1 MRIDILTLFPGMF
14 DCILGESMLRIAQ
27 EKKIVKIKVHDL
39 RDWTS
44 DSHRTADDKPF
55 GGGPG
60 MVMKIEP
67 VYKALRSIVG
77 SWESGVGR
85 KRAQDTCLAGRQA
98 RHKSTSRIILLTPQ
112 GKKFDQATAKRL
124 AKEKRLVL
132 ICGHYEGV
140 DERIRILADE
150 EISIGDY
157 VLTCG
162 ELPAMVLA
170 DAVTRLVPGVLGH
183 KESTKAESFED
194 DLLEYPQYT
203 RPAEFEGMK
212 VPEVLLSGDHKRI
225 EEWRRAGALE
235 RTRQRRPDLI
245 KRQRNKEARNK

>member
-1 MRIDILTLFPGMF
+1 MIIDILTLFPGMF
-14 DCILGESMLRIAQ
+14 GGILGESMLRIAQ
-27 EKKIVKIKVHDL
+27 KKKLVRINVHDL

-60 MVMKIEP
+60 MVMKVEP
-67 VYKALRSIVG
+67 VFKALRSIVG
-77 SWESGVGR
+77 S
-85 KRAQDTCLAGRQA
+85 K
-98 RHKSTSRIILLTPQ
+98 KSTSKVILLTPQ

-140 DERIRILADE
+140 DDRIRSLVDE
-150 EISIGDY
+150 EMSVGDY

-162 ELPAMVLA
+162 ELPSMVLT
-170 DAVTRLVPGVLGH
+170 DAVVRLIPGVLGH
-183 KESTKAESFED
+183 KEATKTESFENG
-194 DLLEYPQYT
+194 LLEYPQYT

-212 VPEVLLSGDHKRI
+212 VPQVLLSGDHKRI
-225 EEWRRAGALE
+225 ESWRREEAIK
-235 RTRQRRPDLI
+235 RTKKRRPDLVGSWESGVGR
-245 KRQRNKEARNK
+245 KRSK

>member
-1 MRIDILTLFPGMF
+1 VIIDILTLFPGMF
-14 DCILGESMLRIAQ
+14 GGILGESMLRIAQ
-27 EKKIVKIKVHDL
+27 KKKLVRINVHDL

-60 MVMKIEP
+60 MVMKVEP
-67 VYKALRSIVG
+67 VFKALRSIVG
-77 SWESGVGR
+77 S
-85 KRAQDTCLAGRQA
+85 K
-98 RHKSTSRIILLTPQ
+98 KSTSKVILLTPQ

-140 DERIRILADE
+140 DDRIRSLVDE
-150 EISIGDY
+150 EMSVGDY

-162 ELPAMVLA
+162 ELPSMVLT
-170 DAVTRLVPGVLGH
+170 DAVVRLIPGVLGH
-183 KESTKAESFED
+183 KEATKTESFENG
-194 DLLEYPQYT
+194 LLEYPQYT

-212 VPEVLLSGDHKRI
+212 VPQVLLSGDHKRI
-225 EEWRRAGALE
+225 ESWRREEAIK
-235 RTRQRRPDLI
+235 RTKKRRPDLVGSWESGVGR
-245 KRQRNKEARNK
+245 KRSK